1 MFDHP
6 YASFLAR
13 LERPGRYVGGE
24 YGAAEVPDEADLRM
38 VFAFPDSYE
47 IGMSHIGLSVL
58 YEIVNALPGIS
69 CERVFMPWP
78 DLEKELVGRGL
89 PLVTLEAA
97 RPLRDFDVIG
107 FSLQYELNYTNL
119 LAMLSLG
126 GIPRRTADR
135 KESDPIVLVGGPIAA
150 HCEPLAPFVDV
161 CLVGDGEEKLP
172 ELLGEIVS
180 ARRRGIGRAAVV
192 EHLHNLPSVFAPGL
206 LERVSDS
213 RSTSVVVK
221 TGSEP
226 IASRAAVSRLGDY
239 TAGAGPVPT
248 VEAVFDRYSVEIARG
263 CTMGCR
269 FCQAGFLYRPARER
283 TESEV
288 VFAAERAV
296 CELGVDEISLA
307 ALSTADHS
315 RAYPMISA
323 LGEIFTKQRVAL
335 AVPSLRAYGLPDDL
349 VEVLGRLRTTGVTL
363 APEAGSQRL
372 RDAINKNVTEDD
384 LLDSAARFFD
394 WGFKRVKLYFMLGLP
409 GETDEDLA
417 AIVDLAERLRHL
429 GRQRLG
435 GRSPTVTIS
444 VSTFVPK
451 PFTPFEREA
460 MIGRD
465 EIRRRQGI
473 ITSLARKKKLETRVH
488 DPDLSVLEG
497 ILCRGDSETAY
508 LLERAVDL
516 GARFDGWG
524 EMFKRNVWSSIL
536 GDVDVPALLGPMPDG
551 TRLPW
556 DHIDV
561 GVDKEFL
568 AAERDRARTGLTTEP
583 CGRFRKDPDEK
594 PEVVCHNCG
603 LACKHSKLPVRAK
616 WRAPAREGER
626 PPRPELRRPSPR
638 ATEHIA
644 LDDSVRVRLFFSKW
658 GRQAYVGH
666 LDTMRHIMRSLR
678 RAGFDIAYTRGFH
691 PKPKVVSAPPL
702 PLGIAGFEEPI
713 DVFLIR
719 PPDEDGILR
728 RLEDKV
734 PPDLAFVGAKKIPPG
749 TKSLGKQ
756 LETAEYVALIEAD
769 SAKVRDG
776 VERLL
781 AASSYTVIRTRKG
794 KTKEVDIR
802 PFLLEAVVLDAQP
815 TNLRLPPAPDRVPFA
830 FTLALPGS
838 GGARPGEILTAVLG
852 CAPQDPWIVRT
863 RVVLSTD
870 GPVY

>member
-1 MFDHP
+1 MIDHP
-6 YASFLAR
+6 YASFLAG

-24 YGAAEVPDEADLRM
+24 YGAAEVPDQADLRM
-38 VFAFPDSYE
+38 VLAFPDSYE

-89 PLVTLEAA
+89 PLVSLEGI
-97 RPLRDFDVIG
+97 RPLGDFDIIG

-126 GIPRRTADR
+126 RIPRRAADR

-150 HCEPLAPFVDV
+150 HCEPLAPFIDV
-161 CLVGDGEEKLP
+161 CLVGDGEETLP
-172 ELLGEIVS
+172 ELLGEILA
-180 ARRRGIGRAAVV
+180 ARRNGLGRTAVI
-192 EHLHNLPSVFAPGL
+192 EQLHELPSVYAPGL
-206 LERVSDS
+206 LERVQDS
-213 RSTSVVVK
+213 
-221 TGSEP
+221 GSN
-226 IASRAAVSRLGDY
+226 RAVIKMENETVANRAIVSRLGDH

-269 FCQAGFLYRPARER
+269 FCQAGFLYRPVRER

-288 VFAAERAV
+288 ITATERAV
-296 CELGVDEISLA
+296 CELGVDEVSLA
-307 ALSTADHS
+307 SLSTADHS

-372 RDAINKNVTEDD
+372 RDMINKNVTEDD
-384 LLDSAARFFD
+384 LLDAASRFFD

-409 GETDEDLA
+409 GETDEDLVE
-417 AIVDLAERLRHL
+417 IVDLAERLRHL

-465 EIRRRQGI
+465 EIRRRQRI
-473 ITSLARKKKLETRVH
+473 ITSLARKRRLETRVH

-497 ILCRGDSETAY
+497 ILCRGDSRTAS

-524 EMFKRNVWSSIL
+524 EMYDRNIWGSIL
-536 GDVDVPALLGPMPDG
+536 GDEDVPALLGPIPDD

-556 DHIDV
+556 DHVGV

-568 AAERDRARTGLTTEP
+568 TAERDRARAGESTEP
-583 CGRFRKDPDEK
+583 CGRFRKDSSEK
-594 PEVVCHNCG
+594 PEVMCHNCG
-603 LACKHSKLPVRAK
+603 MVCKHSSLPVRTMWKTPAK
-616 WRAPAREGER
+616 DEDR

-638 ATEHIA
+638 AIKHIA

-678 RAGFDIAYTRGFH
+678 RAGFDMAYSRGFH

-702 PLGIAGFEEPI
+702 PLGIAGLEEPI
-713 DVFLIR
+713 DVFLID
-719 PPDEDGILR
+719 PPGEDEILR
-728 RLEDKV
+728 RLEDVV
-734 PPDLAFVGAKKIPPG
+734 PPDLTFVGAKKIPPG

-756 LETAEYVALIEAD
+756 LEATEYTALVDAD
-769 SAKVRDG
+769 PAEVKAG

-781 AASSYTVIRTRKG
+781 AASSYMVTRTRKG

-802 PFLLEAVVLDAQP
+802 PYLIEAAVLESQA
-815 TNLRLPPAPDRVPFA
+815 TSLRLPPARDRVPVA
-830 FTLALPGS
+830 FNLALPGS
-838 GGARPGEILTAVLG
+838 GGARPGEILAAILG
-852 CAPQDPWIVRT
+852 RTPRDPWVVRT
-863 RVVLSTD
+863 RVVLT
-870 GPVY
+870 